1 MALNLRLSDD
11 LAEDLRERS
20 RETGVSQQEI
30 LRRALERFLHAE
42 APAPP
47 ASGYRANLLPARRP
61 FHTATERLTLP
72 RGVSSEALLDRDDRI

>member
-11 LAEDLRERS
+11 LAQDLRERS

-42 APAPP
+42 APARP

-61 FHTATERLTLP
+61 IATATERLTLP
-72 RGVSSEALLDRDDRI
+72 RGVGSETLLDRDDRL